1 MWVGMV
7 RGGHS
12 SGGPAD
18 LETLRK
24 ETRLLLEKPPG
35 GVRLEAHWEVRLA
48 AVHVEAQR
56 EEARYTVLGALSRS
70 PAAPTTTLG
79 PLSTP
84 KSTENTGPFVGMP
97 FVWVCGL
104 KHPGNPEL
112 RFKPRFSR
120 FLNDVTQGKDSGPP
134 GPGFCCCRHQKRSGS
149 PAVPDSSRLGLPH
162 GTAERRRGRGGP
174 DPGGGGKQ
182 LRIA

>member
-1 MWVGMV
+1 MW
-7 RGGHS
+7 
-12 SGGPAD
+12 
-18 LETLRK
+18 LK
-24 ETRLLLEKPPG
+24 
-35 GVRLEAHWEVRLA
+35 AHWEVRLA

-84 KSTENTGPFVGMP
+84 KSTENTGPLVGMG

-120 FLNDVTQGKDSGPP
+120 FLNDVTHIEEETK
-134 GPGFCCCRHQKRSGS
+134 
-149 PAVPDSSRLGLPH
+149 V
-162 GTAERRRGRGGP
+162 
-174 DPGGGGKQ
+174 GGGFSVQ
-182 LRIA
+182 ADSLRSFRVPWEPAPPI

>member
-24 ETRLLLEKPPG
+24 ETRLEIRLEELPG
-35 GVRLEAHWEVRLA
+35 GVWLEAHWEVRLA

-120 FLNDVTQGKDSGPP
+120 FLNDES
-134 GPGFCCCRHQKRSGS
+134 RHLKN
-149 PAVPDSSRLGLPH
+149 
-162 GTAERRRGRGGP
+162 EN
-174 DPGGGGKQ
+174 
-182 LRIA
+182 

>member
-1 MWVGMV
+1 MV
-7 RGGHS
+7 H
-12 SGGPAD
+12 
-18 LETLRK
+18 LEALRE
-24 ETRLLLEKPPG
+24 ETRLEIRLEELPG
-35 GVRLEAHWEVRLA
+35 GVWLEAHWEVRLA

-84 KSTENTGPFVGMP
+84 KSTENTGPFVRMV

-120 FLNDVTQGKDSGPP
+120 FLNDVTPTP
-134 GPGFCCCRHQKRSGS
+134 T
-149 PAVPDSSRLGLPH
+149 LL
-162 GTAERRRGRGGP
+162 
-174 DPGGGGKQ
+174 
-182 LRIA
+182 

>member
-1 MWVGMV
+1 MW
-7 RGGHS
+7 
-12 SGGPAD
+12 
-18 LETLRK
+18 LK
-24 ETRLLLEKPPG
+24 
-35 GVRLEAHWEVRLA
+35 AHWEVRLA

-84 KSTENTGPFVGMP
+84 KSTENTGPLVGMG

-120 FLNDVTQGKDSGPP
+120 FLNDVTPDGEPRMSSAACAGYAGIQFFYWSYGA
-134 GPGFCCCRHQKRSGS
+134 FCAFVGLVVC
-149 PAVPDSSRLGLPH
+149 LG
-162 GTAERRRGRGGP
+162 A
-174 DPGGGGKQ
+174 
-182 LRIA
+182 

>member
-24 ETRLLLEKPPG
+24 ETRLEIQLKKLPG
-35 GVRLEAHWEVRLA
+35 GVWLKAHWEVRLA

-70 PAAPTTTLG
+70 PAAPTT
-79 PLSTP
+79 SWASIDP
-84 KSTENTGPFVGMP
+84 KIDR
-97 FVWVCGL
+97 
-104 KHPGNPEL
+104 KH
-112 RFKPRFSR
+112 RAFSW
-120 FLNDVTQGKDSGPP
+120 N
-134 GPGFCCCRHQKRSGS
+134 GFCVGVWPKTPGK
-149 PAVPDSSRLGLPH
+149 SRVAFQTPFFSFF
-162 GTAERRRGRGGP
+162 
-174 DPGGGGKQ
+174 K
-182 LRIA
+182 

>member
-24 ETRLLLEKPPG
+24 ETRLEIQLEKLPG
-35 GVRLEAHWEVRLA
+35 GVWLEAHWEVRLA

-84 KSTENTGPFVGMP
+84 KSTENTGPLVRMG

-120 FLNDVTQGKDSGPP
+120 FLNDVTPAGSRELL
-134 GPGFCCCRHQKRSGS
+134 RHRH
-149 PAVPDSSRLGLPH
+149 P
-162 GTAERRRGRGGP
+162 
-174 DPGGGGKQ
+174 
-182 LRIA
+182 

>member
-1 MWVGMV
+1 MW
-7 RGGHS
+7 
-12 SGGPAD
+12 
-18 LETLRK
+18 LK
-24 ETRLLLEKPPG
+24 
-35 GVRLEAHWEVRLA
+35 AHWEVRLA

-120 FLNDVTQGKDSGPP
+120 FLFDVTRSPKEGYSEKISGLSTIEPAKTH
-134 GPGFCCCRHQKRSGS
+134 PGF
-149 PAVPDSSRLGLPH
+149 
-162 GTAERRRGRGGP
+162 RGGECDCNCTLVVAAP
-174 DPGGGGKQ
+174 PMSV
-182 LRIA
+182 

>member
-1 MWVGMV
+1 MW
-7 RGGHS
+7 
-12 SGGPAD
+12 
-18 LETLRK
+18 LK
-24 ETRLLLEKPPG
+24 
-35 GVRLEAHWEVRLA
+35 AHWEVRLA

-70 PAAPTTTLG
+70 SAAPTTTLG

-84 KSTENTGPFVGMP
+84 KSTENTGPLVGMG

-120 FLNDVTQGKDSGPP
+120 FLNDVTPTGLLDGPW
-134 GPGFCCCRHQKRSGS
+134 
-149 PAVPDSSRLGLPH
+149 RLNSTKPRLVS
-162 GTAERRRGRGGP
+162 
-174 DPGGGGKQ
+174 
-182 LRIA
+182 

>member
-1 MWVGMV
+1 MV
-7 RGGHS
+7 H
-12 SGGPAD
+12 
-18 LETLRK
+18 LEALRE
-24 ETRLLLEKPPG
+24 ETRLEIRLEELPG
-35 GVRLEAHWEVRLA
+35 GVWLEAHWEVRLA

-84 KSTENTGPFVGMP
+84 KSTENIGPFVRMV

-120 FLNDVTQGKDSGPP
+120 FLNDVTLPRVAATGKP
-134 GPGFCCCRHQKRSGS
+134 GHTLY
-149 PAVPDSSRLGLPH
+149 SS
-162 GTAERRRGRGGP
+162 
-174 DPGGGGKQ
+174 
-182 LRIA
+182 

>member
-1 MWVGMV
+1 MV
-7 RGGHS
+7 RGGRS

-18 LETLRK
+18 SG
-24 ETRLLLEKPPG
+24 PPG
-35 GVRLEAHWEVRLA
+35 GPAGGDPPGDLAGGASWGGVVGGPLEVRLA

-84 KSTENTGPFVGMP
+84 KATENIGPFVRMV

-120 FLNDVTQGKDSGPP
+120 FLNDVTRTDKRGP
-134 GPGFCCCRHQKRSGS
+134 
-149 PAVPDSSRLGLPH
+149 
-162 GTAERRRGRGGP
+162 
-174 DPGGGGKQ
+174 
-182 LRIA
+182 